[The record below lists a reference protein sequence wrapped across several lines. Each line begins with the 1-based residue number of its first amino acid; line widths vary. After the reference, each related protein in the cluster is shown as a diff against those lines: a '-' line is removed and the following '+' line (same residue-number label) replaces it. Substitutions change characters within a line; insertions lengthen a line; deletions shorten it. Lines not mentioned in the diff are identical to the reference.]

1 MIRGCA
7 RQNTGP
13 DLQKITTAFAISTML
28 DNDNLERKK
37 VLSAIAEVLQYS
49 DSIDHFS
56 MVCTASRSTQN
67 YIEATLANAD
77 LLTIFP

>member
-1 MIRGCA
+1 
-7 RQNTGP
+7 
-13 DLQKITTAFAISTML
+13 ML

-37 VLSAIAEVLQYS
+37 VLSAIAEAFSYS
-49 DSIDHFS
+49 DSMDYFS

-67 YIEATLANAD
+67 HIEATLANAD